1 MCGIYGIVGFK
12 NEKLLKEMGKCLA
25 HRGPDD
31 QQEYIDGE
39 VGLGYRRLAIIDTK
53 GSFQPLFNEDKSLV
67 LFFNGEIYNYKDL
80 REKLTKHKFRTNGD
94 GETIIHWFEEHGPEG
109 FKDLNGIFG
118 FSLYDKKNN
127 KFYLVR
133 DHFGVKPVYYYE
145 KNNKLVFASEIKAI
159 LKVLGKQK
167 PNERVLA
174 KYLLNRVHDN
184 TEETFFEGIRRVPQA
199 SYLGLSIG
207 TSQYKVRPYWRLQDN
222 PNLIKQTEQENIAE
236 FKRLFLQAVDRQLM
250 SEVPLGTALSGGL
263 DSSAI
268 VMAIKKPHQKSFTA
282 AFRGE
287 INDEKSYAD
296 AVVRASG
303 VESHVVEPTRVEMW
317 QDLEKMINIQD
328 EPQISSGPYAQIKVM
343 ELAHK
348 NKMKVLLDGQGA
360 DELLAGYDPYF
371 FVYFRELF
379 HHKKLLTLIKEI
391 VLSFPILKKYLF
403 TKKTFDVTKLFNF
416 KNVIPSAVEGSSLNL
431 RLKQDLF
438 TNSLPALL
446 RYEDHNS
453 MSQSIEARVPFL
465 DINLVEFVVSLPSNY
480 KIRNGWTKWI
490 MRQALKGILPEKI
503 LKRKWKVGF
512 TTPEISWM
520 RKSKKEVNEIFNSK
534 SFNSRPYFNSLL
546 IRSKFDEFIRGL
558 NDESMVFWRI
568 INVELWLRKYI
579 D

>member
-1 MCGIYGIVGFK
+1 MCGIYGIIGLK
-12 NEKLLKEMGKCLA
+12 DERLLREMGKELA

-31 QQEYIDGE
+31 QQEYLDKD

-53 GSFQPLFNEDKSLV
+53 GSFQPLFNENKSLV

-80 REKLTKHKFRTNGD
+80 REKLSKHKFKTNGD
-94 GETIIHWFEEHGPEG
+94 GETIIHWYEDHGPEG
-109 FKDLNGIFG
+109 FKDLNGIFS
-118 FSLYDKKNN
+118 FSLFDKKKN
-127 KFYLVR
+127 KLYLVR
-133 DHFGVKPVYYYE
+133 DHFGIKPLYYWQTTD
-145 KNNKLVFASEIKAI
+145 KLVFASEIKAI

-167 PNERVLA
+167 SNEKILA
-174 KYLLNRVHDN
+174 NYLLNRVHDN
-184 TEETFFEGIRRVPQA
+184 TEETFFEGIRRVPHA
-199 SYLGLSIG
+199 SYLEWSMG
-207 TSQYKVRPYWRLQDN
+207 TSQYRVRPYWRLQNN
-222 PNLIKQTEQENIAE
+222 PNLIKETEQENIAE

-268 VMAIKKPHQKSFTA
+268 VMAIKKPHQQSFSA
-282 AFRGE
+282 IFPGE
-287 INDEKSYAD
+287 VNNEKVFIDE
-296 AVVRASG
+296 VVKASG
-303 VESHVVEPTRVEMW
+303 VEKHSIEPARREMW
-317 QDLEKMINIQD
+317 QEIATMIKIQD
-328 EPQISSGPYAQIKVM
+328 EPQISSGPYAQLKVIQ
-343 ELAHK
+343 LASK
-348 NKMKVLLDGQGA
+348 NTMRVMLDGQGA

-391 VLSFPILKKYLF
+391 ILSFPILKKYLF
-403 TKKTFDVTKLFNF
+403 AKKSFSTAGLFNLPE
-416 KNVIPSAVEGSSLNL
+416 IPALPAIHDDLNE
-431 RLKQDLF
+431 RLNQDLLQ
-438 TNSLPALL
+438 NSLPALL

-465 DINLVEFVVSLPSNY
+465 DIDLVEFVVSLPSNY

-490 MRQALKGILPEKI
+490 MRQALKDILPEKI

-520 RKSKKEVNEIFNSK
+520 RKSKSEIEKIFTSP
-534 SFNSRPYFNSLL
+534 SFNSRPYFNPQE
-546 IRSKFDEFIRGL
+546 IRKRFEEFASGQ